1 MGSNNLFFLEL
12 IEWFDDSGQEI
23 AHRFPQEGSG
33 EIKYGAQMVVRE
45 SQAGIFF
52 YNGKAV
58 HVFGPGRHTLKTAN
72 IPILNKI
79 MGIPW
84 GLESPLRAEAY
95 MINTKVF
102 ANLKWGTREP
112 VAFKDSELGL
122 IRLRAYGM
130 FNIQIVQ
137 PLLFIN
143 SLVGTMA
150 SFSVPDL
157 SDYLGKVIVSRF
169 NDYLG
174 ENMDTILNLPSQYEA
189 WSAGLRQRLQEDF
202 RHFGLSLNQ
211 LFISAIT
218 PPPEV
223 QKAMDDKTKLG
234 MFDDM
239 NKLMQLKAA
248 NAMEKAASNPGSAGD
263 SMGLGVG
270 FMMPSLM
277 AQAMQMA
284 QQPAPAGTLPASQA
298 PQASQASQAPAL
310 HCPEC
315 RQPIRQDDRFCPSC
329 GHQLLV
335 FEQCKGCGKNLAPGT
350 RFCPRCGQQAGS
362 VRETAK
368 CPSCGQENLTSAT
381 FCNHCGER
389 MA

>member
-1 MGSNNLFFLEL
+1 MGTNNIFFLEL
-12 IEWFDDSGQEI
+12 IEWFDDSGKEI
-23 AHRFPQEGSG
+23 VHRFPQEGSG

-150 SFSVPDL
+150 SFSVADV
-157 SDYLGKVIVSRF
+157 SEYLGKVIVSRF

-174 ENMDTILNLPSQYEA
+174 ENMDTILNLPSRYEA
-189 WSAGLRQRLQEDF
+189 WSAGLRERLQEDF

-211 LFISAIT
+211 LYISAIT

-239 NKLMQLKAA
+239 NKLLQLKAA
-248 NAMEKAASNPGSAGD
+248 TAMEKAASNPGSAGD

-284 QQPAPAGTLPASQA
+284 QTTPAAAQAPAPATDLN
-298 PQASQASQAPAL
+298 
-310 HCPEC
+310 CPEC
-315 RQPIRQDDRFCPSC
+315 HQPIRQDDRFCPAC

-362 VRETAK
+362 ARETTK
-368 CPSCGQENLTSAT
+368 CSACGQENLASSI

>member
-1 MGSNNLFFLEL
+1 MSTHNIFFLEL

-23 AHRFPQEGSG
+23 AHRFPEKGSG

-95 MINTKVF
+95 LINTKIF

-130 FNIQIVQ
+130 FNIQVVQ

-150 SFSVPDL
+150 SFSVSNL

-189 WSAGLRQRLQEDF
+189 WSTGLSQKLREDF
-202 RHFGLSLNQ
+202 SRFGLALDQ
-211 LFISAIT
+211 LYINSIT
-218 PPPEV
+218 PPPEI

-239 NKLMQLKAA
+239 NKFLQLKAA
-248 NAMEKAASNPGSAGD
+248 AALEKAATNPGSAGD

-277 AQAMQMA
+277 AQAIQSQSTPAMSAAAAVATTQA
-284 QQPAPAGTLPASQA
+284 QVKPKLATLS
-298 PQASQASQAPAL
+298 
-310 HCPEC
+310 CPEC
-315 RQPIRQDDRFCPSC
+315 HQLIGTEDRFCASC

-335 FEQCKGCGKNLAPGT
+335 YEQCQGCGKNLAPNA
-350 RFCPRCGQQAGS
+350 RFCSRCGRAAGP
-362 VRETAK
+362 AK
-368 CPSCGQENLTSAT
+368 ENIQCPSCGRDNLSSAS
-381 FCNHCGER
+381 FCIHCGER
-389 MA
+389 IK

>member
-1 MGSNNLFFLEL
+1 MGANNVFFLEL

-23 AHRFPQEGSG
+23 ARRFPQEGSG

-102 ANLKWGTREP
+102 PNLKWGTREP

-130 FNIQIVQ
+130 FNIQVVQ

-150 SFSVPDL
+150 SFSVADL
-157 SDYLGKVIVSRF
+157 SEYLGKVIVSRF
-169 NDYLG
+169 NDFLG
-174 ENMDTILNLPSQYEA
+174 ENMDTILNLPSRYEG
-189 WSAGLRQRLQEDF
+189 WSDGLRQRLQDDF

-211 LFISAIT
+211 LYINAIT

-234 MFDDM
+234 MFEDM

-248 NAMEKAASNPGSAGD
+248 SAMEKAAANPGTAGD
-263 SMGLGVG
+263 SMGMGVG
-270 FMMPSLM
+270 FMMPALM

-284 QQPAPAGTLPASQA
+284 GQAAQA
-298 PQASQASQAPAL
+298 PQAPQAPGL
-310 HCPEC
+310 QCPEC

-329 GHQLLV
+329 GHQLVV
-335 FEQCKGCGKNLAPGT
+335 FEQCRGCGKNLAPGT

-362 VRETAK
+362 VRETVK
-368 CPSCGQENLTSAT
+368 CPSCGQENLASST

>member
-1 MGSNNLFFLEL
+1 MGTDNLFFLEL
-12 IEWFDDSGQEI
+12 IEWFDDSGQEV

-33 EIKYGAQMVVRE
+33 EIKYGAQMIVRE
-45 SQAGIFF
+45 SQAGVFF

-58 HVFGPGRHTLKTAN
+58 HVFPAGRHTLKTAN

-95 MINTKVF
+95 LVNTKVF
-102 ANLKWGTREP
+102 ANLKWGTRQP

-130 FNIQIVQ
+130 FNIQVVQ

-150 SFSVPDL
+150 TFAVSSL
-157 SDYLGKVIVSRF
+157 EEYLGKVIVSRF

-174 ENMDTILNLPSQYEA
+174 ENMDTILNLPSKYES
-189 WSAGLRQRLQEDF
+189 WSTGLQERLQSDF
-202 RHFGLSLNQ
+202 QHFGLSLNQ
-211 LFISAIT
+211 LFINAIT

-248 NAMEKAASNPGSAGD
+248 AAMEKAASNPGAAGD
-263 SMGLGVG
+263 SMGMGVG
-270 FMMPSLM
+270 FMMPALM
-277 AQAMQMA
+277 AQAMQFAGQA
-284 QQPAPAGTLPASQA
+284 QPKTSPTLG
-298 PQASQASQAPAL
+298 
-310 HCPEC
+310 CPEC
-315 RQPIRQDDRFCPSC
+315 KQPIREEDRFCPSC

-335 FEQCKGCGKNLAPGT
+335 FEQCGGCGKNLAPGS
-350 RFCPRCGQQAGS
+350 RFCPKCGRTVGS
-362 VRETAK
+362 FRQTAS
-368 CPSCGQENLTSAT
+368 CPSCGQENLASSS

>member
-1 MGSNNLFFLEL
+1 MGVNNIFFLEL
-12 IEWFDDSGQEI
+12 IEWFDDSGRE
-23 AHRFPQEGSG
+23 AARRFPQEGSG
-33 EIKYGAQMVVRE
+33 EIKYGAQIVVRE
-45 SQAGIFF
+45 SQAGVFF
-52 YNGKAV
+52 YNGQAV
-58 HVFGPGRHTLKTAN
+58 HLFPPGRHTLKTAN

-95 MINTKVF
+95 LVNTKVF
-102 ANLKWGTREP
+102 ASLKWGTRQP
-112 VAFKDSELGL
+112 VAFRDSELGL
-122 IRLRAYGM
+122 IRLRAYGL

-150 SFSVPDL
+150 SFSVDNL
-157 SDYLGKVIVSRF
+157 EEYLGKVIVSRF

-174 ENMDTILNLPSQYEA
+174 ENMDTILNLPSRYEE
-189 WSAGLRQRLQEDF
+189 WSVGLRERLKEDF

-211 LFISAIT
+211 LYINAIT

-234 MFDDM
+234 MFQDM

-248 NAMEKAASNPGSAGD
+248 QAMEKAAANQGSAGD
-263 SMGLGVG
+263 SMGLGIG

-284 QQPAPAGTLPASQA
+284 GQTAAAGSNLS
-298 PQASQASQAPAL
+298 
-310 HCPEC
+310 CPEC
-315 RQPIRQDDRFCPSC
+315 RQSIREQDRFCPSC

-335 FEQCKGCGKNLAPGT
+335 FAQCSGCGKNLTPGS
-350 RFCPRCGQQAGS
+350 RFCPKCGQPAGS
-362 VRETAK
+362 AAPTAA
-368 CPSCGQENLTSAT
+368 CPSCGQDNLASST
-381 FCNHCGER
+381 FCNNCGER

>member
-1 MGSNNLFFLEL
+1 MGTDNIFFLEL
-12 IEWFDDSGQEI
+12 IEWFDDSGKEV

-45 SQAGIFF
+45 SQAGVFF

-58 HVFGPGRHTLKTAN
+58 HVFPPGRHTLKTAN

-95 MINTKVF
+95 LINTKVF
-102 ANLKWGTREP
+102 ASLKWGTRQP
-112 VAFKDSELGL
+112 VAFKDTELGL

-130 FNIQIVQ
+130 FNIQVVQ

-150 SFSVPDL
+150 SFTVDSL
-157 SDYLGKVIVSRF
+157 EEYLGKVIVSRF

-174 ENMDTILNLPSQYEA
+174 ENMDTILNLPSRYEG
-189 WSAGLRQRLQEDF
+189 WSKGLQARLQEDF
-202 RHFGLSLNQ
+202 RHFGISLNQ
-211 LFISAIT
+211 LYINAIT
-218 PPPEV
+218 PPEV

-239 NKLMQLKAA
+239 TKLIQLKAA
-248 NAMEKAASNPGSAGD
+248 TAMEKAAENPGTAGE

-277 AQAMQMA
+277 AQAMHM
-284 QQPAPAGTLPASQA
+284 ASQTTPAA
-298 PQASQASQAPAL
+298 PVASASL
-310 HCPEC
+310 SCSEC
-315 RQPIRQDDRFCPSC
+315 KEPIREQDRFCPSC
-329 GHQLLV
+329 GHQLLI
-335 FEQCKGCGKNLAPGT
+335 FEQCTGCGKNLAPGT
-350 RFCPRCGQQAGS
+350 RFCPKCGLRVGS
-362 VRETAK
+362 TRQTAA
-368 CPSCGQENLTSAT
+368 CPSCGQENLASSL

>member
-1 MGSNNLFFLEL
+1 MGSNNIFFLEL

-23 AHRFPQEGSG
+23 AHRFPPEGSG
-33 EIKYGAQMVVRE
+33 EIKYGAQLVVRE
-45 SQAGIFF
+45 SQSGIFF

-84 GLESPLRAEAY
+84 GFESPLRAEAY

-102 ANLKWGTREP
+102 PNLKWGTREP

-130 FNIQIVQ
+130 FNIQVVQ

-143 SLVGTMA
+143 SLVGTMG
-150 SFSVPDL
+150 SFSVDDL
-157 SDYLGKVIVSRF
+157 SEYLGKVIVSRF

-174 ENMDTILNLPSQYEA
+174 ENMDTILNLPSRYED
-189 WSAGLRQRLQEDF
+189 WSEGLQQRLQDDF

-211 LFISAIT
+211 LYINSIT

-223 QKAMDDKTKLG
+223 QKAMDDRTKLG

-248 NAMEKAASNPGSAGD
+248 SAMEKAAANPGAAGD
-263 SMGLGVG
+263 SMGMGVG
-270 FMMPSLM
+270 FMMPTLM

-284 QQPAPAGTLPASQA
+284 GQAQTPQAPQPAPQEQA
-298 PQASQASQAPAL
+298 LQ
-310 HCPEC
+310 CPDC
-315 RQPIRQDDRFCPSC
+315 HQPIRKDDRFCPSC
-329 GHQLLV
+329 GHQLIV

-350 RFCPRCGQQAGS
+350 RFCPRCGQQTGASPAS
-362 VRETAK
+362 VR
-368 CPSCGQENLTSAT
+368 CPSCGQENLASST

-389 MA
+389 MG